1 MPNRSWLARSVTL
14 GLTVPAL
21 GLATIG
27 ASAAEPFRV
36 FELPG
41 PGRVASAG
49 ISDLDGDGQADIW
62 ALSIFGVPPDS
73 RRELRVHF
81 QRPDGSF
88 DDAPSWTGAVVDGAG
103 AYEIADLPDG
113 PGEELLLL
121 RRDRV
126 TVLSF
131 AGRELATR
139 DLVIPG
145 DPTIAAAPD
154 ERGLDR
160 YRLMRAEIGPN
171 LLVPGLGEIIV
182 LSPAGEVLSRPE
194 VGARANY
201 FIPHRPGPL
210 VGESEIESYYD
221 FAHIETGDVDGDG
234 LVDLIT
240 STRHELRV
248 FRQRAGGRF
257 PRKPDQQLAFR
268 RLDETD
274 QIRGSGNVRMA
285 SDDFDGD
292 GRADLVVTSTTG
304 GLLSALTETTFHIN
318 REGTW
323 NLQKPDVT
331 FSTEGSWSSLQL
343 LDLDGDG
350 RPELIEAKIA
360 LTVLEIVEFLLQRS
374 IDVEVSYFHSGEDG
388 VFETKPTRRNT
399 VTVGVELDTFTQ
411 KGFIPS
417 LSRDF
422 NGDGLPDR
430 LGSGEGKA
438 AEVFLGGGD
447 APYAKRA
454 ARQPMDTRG
463 SIRFGDVDG
472 DGLPD
477 FLLFDRTR
485 PDAPIRIAVNIGTL
499 PGTKKRAVMRG
510 AER

>member
-1 MPNRSWLARSVTL
+1 MPKRSWLARGAKL
-14 GLTVPAL
+14 GLAVLAL
-21 GLATIG
+21 GLAAAHG
-27 ASAAEPFRV
+27 SAAEPFRV

-49 ISDLDGDGQADIW
+49 IADLDGDGRADIW
-62 ALSIFGVPPDS
+62 ALSIYGVPPDS

-81 QRPDGSF
+81 QKPDGSF
-88 DDAPSWTGAVVDGAG
+88 ADTPSWTGDAVDGAG
-103 AYEIADLPDG
+103 AYDLADLPDG

-126 TVLSF
+126 SVLSF
-131 AGRELATR
+131 AGRELTTR

-160 YRLMRAEIGPN
+160 YRLVREEVGPN

-182 LSPAGEVLSRPE
+182 LTPAGEVLSRPE

-210 VGESEIESYYD
+210 VSESEIESYYD
-221 FAHIETGDVDGDG
+221 FAQIETGDVDGDG

-248 FRQRAGGRF
+248 FRQREGGRF
-257 PRKPDQQLAFR
+257 PREPDQLLAFR

-285 SDDFDGD
+285 SDDFNGD

-304 GLLSALTETTFHIN
+304 GLLSVRTETTFHLN
-318 REGTW
+318 RDGTW
-323 NLQKPDVT
+323 NLQEPDET
-331 FSTEGSWSSLQL
+331 FETEGSWSSLQL

-350 RPELIEAKIA
+350 RPELVEAKIA
-360 LTVLEIVEFLLQRS
+360 LTVLEIVEFLLQRT
-374 IDVEVSYFHSGEDG
+374 IDVEVSYFHAGEDG
-388 VFETKPTRRNT
+388 VFDPKPSRSTT
-399 VTVGVELDTFTQ
+399 VSVGVELDTFTQ

-417 LSRDF
+417 LNRDF

-430 LGSGEGKA
+430 LGSGGGKA
-438 AEVFLGGGD
+438 VDVYLGGGD

-472 DGLPD
+472 DGLSD

-485 PDAPIRIAVNIGTL
+485 PDARIRIAVNNGTL
-499 PGTKKRAVMRG
+499 PGTRKPAALRS
-510 AER
+510 AEH

>member
-1 MPNRSWLARSVTL
+1 MLAALSI
-14 GLTVPAL
+14 GLVAS
-21 GLATIG
+21 G
-27 ASAAEPFRV
+27 ASAADPFRV

-41 PGRVASAG
+41 PGRVTSAG
-49 ISDLDGDGQADIW
+49 IADLDGDGHADIW
-62 ALSIFGVPPDS
+62 ALSIYGVPPDS

-81 QRPDGSF
+81 QMPDGSF
-88 DDAPSWTGAVVDGAG
+88 ADTPSWTGSVVDGAG

-131 AGRELATR
+131 AGRTLATR

-145 DPTIAAAPD
+145 DPTIVAAPD

-160 YRLMRAEIGPN
+160 YRLVREEIGPN

-221 FAHIETGDVDGDG
+221 FAHIESGDVDGDG

-248 FRQRAGGRF
+248 FRQREGGRF
-257 PRKPDQQLAFR
+257 PRKPDQKLAFR

-274 QIRGSGNVRMA
+274 QIRGSGNVRMT
-285 SDDFDGD
+285 SGDFNGD

-304 GLLSALTETTFHIN
+304 GLLNARTETTFHLN
-318 REGTW
+318 RDGSW
-323 NLQKPDVT
+323 NLQKPDET
-331 FSTEGSWSSLQL
+331 FVVDGSWSSLQL
-343 LDLDGDG
+343 LDLDADG
-350 RPELIEAKIA
+350 RPELIEARVA
-360 LTVLEIVEFLLQRS
+360 LTVFEIVEFLLQRS
-374 IDVEVSYFHSGEDG
+374 VDVQVSYFHADADG
-388 VFETKPTRRNT
+388 IFDPQPLRRT
-399 VTVGVELDTFTQ
+399 QISVAVELETFTQ
-411 KGFIPS
+411 KGFLPT
-417 LSRDF
+417 LEADL
-422 NGDGLPDR
+422 NGDGRPDR
-430 LGSGEGKA
+430 LGPGKGKA

-447 APYAKRA
+447 APFAKRT

-485 PDAPIRIAVNIGTL
+485 PDARLRIAVNTGSL
-499 PGTKKRAVMRG
+499 PGTRKRTTVRSAGR
-510 AER
+510 